1 MIKYFHNQ
9 GVKCRKMLK
18 KPQKSTRTHTISV
31 LLSILLS
38 CNVANVRA
46 DDTGMALADLYSV
59 YETTSQFCDGIS
71 DRISAVSGV
80 SKINTGITATGTV
93 AAGGALY
100 AGIKKSETD
109 QEIAELAKQLCADG
123 GCDPDKVEAMS
134 DQEFFDKILPTLVEM
149 ISRSE
154 SNAAEKMAQKSEL
167 DAMVAKSKRL
177 GNWRTGLLAGT
188 VGTNIASAIISG
200 LNKNQSDLIQQISAC
215 NAAVARLREY
225 YNAALQNGV
234 NPIENPVMQTF
245 QTTITNCGTLQ
256 TSDVEKIEKRMTA
269 VFGTSIAGATIG
281 VVGTGTSIAANTDKI
296 RNDNSDAGKQTEKTL
311 NTISNVAAGTNI
323 ATGIVGTGLNIS
335 LITLTRDLMR
345 TAQNCEDTL

>member
-1 MIKYFHNQ
+1 M
-9 GVKCRKMLK
+9 
-18 KPQKSTRTHTISV
+18 
-31 LLSILLS
+31 SIYKRILPCFIVLS
-38 CNVANVRA
+38 CIHNAYA

-59 YETTSQFCDGIS
+59 YETVSQFCDGIS
-71 DRISAVSGV
+71 DRISSVSGI

-123 GCDPDKVEAMS
+123 GCDPDTVEAMS
-134 DQEFFDKILPTLVEM
+134 DQEFFDTILPTLVEM

-215 NAAVARLREY
+215 NAAVIRLREY
-225 YNAALQNGV
+225 YNRALQNGV
-234 NPIENPVMQTF
+234 NPVENPVMQTF

-256 TSDVEKIEKRMTA
+256 ISDVEKIEKRMTA

-281 VVGTGTSIAANTDKI
+281 AVGTGTSIAANTDKI

>member
-1 MIKYFHNQ
+1 
-9 GVKCRKMLK
+9 
-18 KPQKSTRTHTISV
+18 
-31 LLSILLS
+31 
-38 CNVANVRA
+38 
-46 DDTGMALADLYSV
+46 MALADLYSV

-71 DRISAVSGV
+71 DRISAVSGI

-93 AAGGALY
+93 GAGGALY

-123 GCDPDKVEAMS
+123 GCDPNKVEAMS
-134 DQEFFDKILPTLVEM
+134 DQEFFDKILPTLIEM

-225 YNAALQNGV
+225 YNRALQNGV

-245 QTTITNCGTLQ
+245 QTTITNCGTLKI
-256 TSDVEKIEKRMTA
+256 SDVEKIEKRMTA

-281 VVGTGTSIAANTDKI
+281 AVGTGTSIAANTDKI

-345 TAQNCEDTL
+345 TAQNCDDTL

>member
-1 MIKYFHNQ
+1 MIEYSRNQ
-9 GVKCRKMLK
+9 GVKCHKMLK
-18 KPQKSTRTHTISV
+18 KTQKYTHKISV
-31 LLSILLS
+31 LLGILLS

-46 DDTGMALADLYSV
+46 DDTGVALADLYSV

-80 SKINTGITATGTV
+80 SKINTGITAVGTV

-123 GCDPDKVEAMS
+123 GCDPDRVEAMS
-134 DQEFFDKILPTLVEM
+134 DQEFFDTILPTLVEM
-149 ISRSE
+149 ISRSQE

-167 DAMVAKSKRL
+167 DAKVAKSKRL

-188 VGTNIASAIISG
+188 VGTNVASAIISG

-245 QTTITNCGTLQ
+245 NTTITNCGTLKI
-256 TSDVEKIEKRMTA
+256 SDVEKIEKRMTGVMA
-269 VFGTSIAGATIG
+269 TSIAGVAIG
-281 VVGTGTSIAANTDKI
+281 AVGTGTSIAANTDKI
-296 RNDNSDAGKQTEKTL
+296 RNDNSDDGKQKEKTL

-323 ATGIVGTGLNIS
+323 ATGLVETGFNIS
-335 LITLTRDLMR
+335 LITLTKKLLSA
-345 TAQNCEDTL
+345 AQQCEDTL